1 MIISREL
8 INPNIVINGTSYEKI
23 CHRIN
28 KFKHMYLDKGVK
40 QHDSISVTTLN
51 CPNDY
56 YAALFAAW
64 ELGIQVI
71 TCSDRILKTRED
83 AKHMLDGVKHLVDVL
98 SKNFTAYR
106 EFCVHDL
113 NRPLDPNNSGGLTRM
128 DLKDGLYAEVVNLYS
143 HWKNMDGTNNVM
155 LMDDVAPYPGTPI
168 QPWKVDENNGA
179 IMSIDPVMNIKES
192 NEWWHPDYFTHK
204 EIIESTKQYSFP
216 YKKCAMS
223 RTIHHNRCI
232 DYYFLP
238 ALMNCE
244 EIFDVTL
251 MDHTERPEEV
261 FIYEYVTDYA
271 VKAVREHEIERIL
284 FPDPESLEFFKSK
297 LTEPFTHEVLYN
309 VGKQEINSRHKV
321 IDDAGVD
328 IETGK
333 FIG

>member
-8 INPNIVINGTSYEKI
+8 INPNIIINGMTYEKI

-28 KFKHMYLDKGVK
+28 KFKHMFLDRGMN
-40 QHDSISVTTLN
+40 QNDSITVTTLN
-51 CPNDY
+51 CSTDY

-64 ELGIQVI
+64 ELGMKVI
-71 TCSDRILKTRED
+71 TCSDRILKTRKD
-83 AKHMLDGVKHLVDVL
+83 AKHMLDAVEYMITTI
-98 SKNFTAYR
+98 SKAFRGYQ

-113 NRPLDPNNSGGLTRM
+113 NKPLDPNNSGGLTRM
-128 DLKDGLYAEVVNLYS
+128 DLKDGLYADVINLYN
-143 HWKNMDGTNNVM
+143 HWENEQGTDNVM

-168 QPWKVDENNGA
+168 QPWEVSEDSYA
-179 IMSIDPVMNIKES
+179 VMSIDPCMDVKEVD
-192 NEWWHPDYFTHK
+192 EWWHPDYFTHK
-204 EIIESTKQYSFP
+204 QIIESVKQYSFP

-251 MDHTERPEEV
+251 MDHTERPEEA

-309 VGKQEINSRHKV
+309 VGKQEISSKTRV
-321 IDDAGVD
+321 VDDAGVD
-328 IETGK
+328 VETGK
-333 FIG
+333 FVG

>member
-8 INPNIVINGTSYEKI
+8 INPNIIINGMTYEKI

-28 KFKHMYLDKGVK
+28 KFKHMFLDRGMN
-40 QHDSISVTTLN
+40 QNDSITVTTLN
-51 CPNDY
+51 CSTDY

-64 ELGIQVI
+64 ELGMKVI
-71 TCSDRILKTRED
+71 TSSDKTLKSKKDTQ
-83 AKHMLDGVKHLVDVL
+83 HMLDTCKYMITTV
-98 SKNFTAYR
+98 SKAFRGYQ

-128 DLKDGLYAEVVNLYS
+128 DLKDGLYGEIVKLYS
-143 HWKNMDGTNNVM
+143 HWEKEQGKNNVM

-168 QPWKVDENNGA
+168 QPWEVSENSYAVASLDPCMEVKEVD
-179 IMSIDPVMNIKES
+179 
-192 NEWWHPDYFTHK
+192 EWWHPDYFTHK
-204 EIIESTKQYSFP
+204 QIVESAKQFSFP
-216 YKKCAMS
+216 YKNCAMS

-244 EIFDVTL
+244 EIFDITL
-251 MDHTERPEEV
+251 MDHTERPEEA

-309 VGKQEINSRHKV
+309 VGKQEISSKTKV